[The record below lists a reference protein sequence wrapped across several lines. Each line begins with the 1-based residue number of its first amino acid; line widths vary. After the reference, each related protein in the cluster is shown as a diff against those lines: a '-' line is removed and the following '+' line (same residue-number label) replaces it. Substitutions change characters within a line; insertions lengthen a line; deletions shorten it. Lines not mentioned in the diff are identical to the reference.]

1 MRKIDNYRSIRVA
14 KYIRLS
20 REDGDDRE
28 SESVENQ
35 RDIIDNY
42 IKEHETLTG
51 VGEYVDD
58 GYTGTNFNR
67 PGFQKMLKDMEEKKI
82 DCIITKDLSR
92 FGRDHIDTG
101 YYLERYLPANNI
113 RYIAIG
119 DNVDTLKPD
128 GMQFLT
134 FKLSFNDY
142 YAQDISNKIKSV
154 KQRKIEKG
162 EYQAGIPP
170 YGYKKDTEIKNH
182 LIPDTYSSQIIKNIF
197 DMYVN
202 KGMSTIKI
210 ANELN
215 KKNIEPPAV
224 YLKIPVYMKKQS
236 ANQDGKYIWLRAQ
249 IGKILRNEVYLGNI
263 VGRKFQKV
271 SHKIAKVRCTKKE
284 EHIVLENMHEP
295 IIDIETWNKA
305 QEKLNKYSKTRS
317 RKYDHYLKGLV
328 YCARCGNIAT
338 LRCRKEKRKN
348 GIEWKAMYFIC
359 SKRNNYSLLCDCKQI
374 SSSIIEN
381 AVNHVIQN
389 EIKNIN
395 FSENEIK
402 DIYEESKNIAKS
414 KNNLLQDNLQ
424 ELEKK
429 LQNIEK
435 NIEEIYQDKINKLI
449 KIEDFKIIYE
459 KKQKE
464 RNKILNK
471 IKELKIKTQE
481 IIPKFPDLDIERIK
495 QILDKLL
502 KMEFPNRI
510 MTEKLIE
517 KIEFD
522 TEKNIKIQLTFKE
535 TNVNCKENYISTDL
549 SKIIVKKEKI

>member
-1 MRKIDNYRSIRVA
+1 MNRVNSYRNIRVA

-42 IKEHETLTG
+42 ILEHEELIE

-67 PGFQKMLKDMEEKKI
+67 PGFQKMLKDIEEEKI

-101 YYLERYLPANNI
+101 YYLERFLPANNI

-119 DNVDTLKPD
+119 DNVDTIKPD
-128 GMQFLT
+128 GLQFLT

-170 YGYKKDTEIKNH
+170 YGYKKDNDVKNH
-182 LIPDTYSSQIIKNIF
+182 LVPDEYSSQIVKEIF

-210 ANELN
+210 ADELN
-215 KKNIEPPAV
+215 RREIEPPAI
-224 YLKIPVYMKKQS
+224 YLKIPTYMKNPS
-236 ANQDGKYIWLRAQ
+236 SNPNGKYVWLRSQ
-249 IGKILRNEVYLGNI
+249 IGKILRNEVYLGSV

-295 IIDIETWNKA
+295 IIDVETWNRA
-305 QEKLNKYSKTRS
+305 QNKLNGYSKSRD
-317 RKYDHYLKGLV
+317 RKYDHQLKGLV
-328 YCARCGNIAT
+328 YCGECGNKAT
-338 LRCRKEKRKN
+338 LRCREEKRKN
-348 GIEWKAMYFIC
+348 GKVWRATYFIC
-359 SKRNNYSLLCDCKQI
+359 SKRNNYSGLCDCKQI
-374 SSSIIEN
+374 SANLIEE
-381 AVNHVIQN
+381 AVNKKIKEEIQ
-389 EIKNIN
+389 KIN
-395 FSENEIK
+395 FSEKEIK
-402 DIYEESKNIAKS
+402 QIYEQAEKQAKS
-414 KNNLLQDNLQ
+414 KNNLLQTKLQ
-424 ELEKK
+424 ELNQTLK
-429 LQNIEK
+429 NIE
-435 NIEEIYQDKINKLI
+435 NAIEEIYQDKINKI
-449 KIEDFKIIYE
+449 IQIEDFKIIYE

-464 RNKILNK
+464 RNEILK
-471 IKELKIKTQE
+471 EIKEIEKELEEKNQKFSKINLKK
-481 IIPKFPDLDIERIK
+481 IK
-495 QILDKLL
+495 QIANEFL
-502 KMEFPNRI
+502 KMEKPNKMI
-510 MTEKLIE
+510 LEKLIE
-517 KIEFD
+517 RIEFD
-522 TEKNIKIQLTFKE
+522 KEKNIKIEFTFYNTIEEVEKKLNFGKE
-535 TNVNCKENYISTDL
+535 IFN
-549 SKIIVKKEKI
+549 

>member
-1 MRKIDNYRSIRVA
+1 MVKVNIDKNMRVA

-42 IKEHETLTG
+42 ISSHKGLIEA
-51 VGEYVDD
+51 GEYVDD

-67 PGFQKMLKDMEEKKI
+67 PGFQKMLKDIEEEKI

-101 YYLERYLPANNI
+101 YYLERFLPANNI

-128 GMQFLT
+128 GLQFLT

-182 LIPDTYSSQIIKNIF
+182 LIPDNYSSQIVKEIF

-210 ANELN
+210 ADELN
-215 KKNIEPPAV
+215 KREVLPPAI
-224 YLKIPVYMKKQS
+224 YLKIPTYMKRKS
-236 ANQDGKYIWLRAQ
+236 NNPNGKYVWLRAQ
-249 IGKILRNEVYLGNI
+249 IGKILRNEVYLGNV

-295 IIDIETWNKA
+295 IVDIEIWNKA
-305 QEKLNKYSKTRS
+305 QEKLNSYTKVRN
-317 RKYDHYLKGLV
+317 RKYDHILKGLV
-328 YCARCGNIAT
+328 YCGECKNKAT
-338 LRCRKEKRKN
+338 IRCREEKRKN
-348 GIEWKAMYFIC
+348 GDIWKATYFIC
-359 SKRNNYSLLCDCKQI
+359 SKRNSYSGLCECKQI
-374 SSSIIEN
+374 SANILQSTVEQKIQAELKK
-381 AVNHVIQN
+381 VI
-389 EIKNIN
+389 

-402 DIYEESKNIAKS
+402 KIYENAKQKANTKKYILKNR
-414 KNNLLQDNLQ
+414 LE
-424 ELEKK
+424 ELKTELKK
-429 LQNIEK
+429 VDENIQ
-435 NIEEIYQDKINKLI
+435 EIYQDKINKI
-449 KIEDFKIIYE
+449 IQIEDFKNIYE
-459 KKQKE
+459 KMKKQKQ
-464 RNKILNK
+464 KILNEINK
-471 IKELKIKTQE
+471 IK
-481 IIPKFPDLDIERIK
+481 IK
-495 QILDKLL
+495 QIYNHDSKENYKNIAEQFLDVQNLNKLAL
-502 KMEFPNRI
+502 
-510 MTEKLIE
+510 EKLIK

-522 TEKNIKIQLTFKE
+522 KEKNINIKFYFKKINNIK
-535 TNVNCKENYISTDL
+535 NIN
-549 SKIIVKKEKI
+549 

>member
-1 MRKIDNYRSIRVA
+1 MIKINRVNSYRNIRVA

-42 IKEHETLTG
+42 ILGHEELIEA
-51 VGEYVDD
+51 GEYVDD

-67 PGFQKMLKDMEEKKI
+67 PGFQKMLKDIEDEKI

-101 YYLERYLPANNI
+101 YYLERFLPANNI

-119 DNVDTLKPD
+119 DNVDTIKPD
-128 GMQFLT
+128 GLQFLT

-170 YGYKKDTEIKNH
+170 YGYKKDAEIKNH
-182 LIPDTYSSQIIKNIF
+182 LVPDKYSSEIVKEIF

-210 ANELN
+210 ADELN
-215 KKNIEPPAV
+215 RREIEPPAM
-224 YLKIPVYMKKQS
+224 YLKIPTYMKRKS
-236 ANQDGKYIWLRAQ
+236 VNPNGKYVWLRAQ
-249 IGKILRNEVYLGNI
+249 IGKILRNEVYLGSV

-305 QEKLNKYSKTRS
+305 QDKLDGYTKVRD
-317 RKYDHYLKGLV
+317 RKYDHPLKGLV
-328 YCARCGNIAT
+328 YCMECGNKAT
-338 LRCRKEKRKN
+338 IRCREEKRKN
-348 GIEWKAMYFIC
+348 GTVWKATYFIC
-359 SKRNNYSLLCDCKQI
+359 SRRNNYSGLCDCKQI
-374 SSSIIEN
+374 SANLIAE
-381 AVNHVIQN
+381 AVNEKIKEEIQKIN
-389 EIKNIN
+389 FTEQEIKQ
-395 FSENEIK
+395 
-402 DIYEESKNIAKS
+402 IYEQAEKEAKS
-414 KNNLLQDNLQ
+414 KSNLLQTKLKELQ
-424 ELEKK
+424 DTLK
-429 LQNIEK
+429 NIE
-435 NIEEIYQDKINKLI
+435 NTIEEIYQDKINKVI
-449 KIEDFKIIYE
+449 QIEDFKIIYE

-464 RNKILNK
+464 RNKILK
-471 IKELKIKTQE
+471 QIKEIETQLEGNNKKSPKINFKE
-481 IIPKFPDLDIERIK
+481 IK
-495 QILDKLL
+495 QIANEFL
-502 KMEFPNRI
+502 KMEKPNK
-510 MTEKLIE
+510 MLLEKLIE

-522 TEKNIKIQLTFKE
+522 KEKNIHIKFTFNMVRMK
-535 TNVNCKENYISTDL
+535 
-549 SKIIVKKEKI
+549 